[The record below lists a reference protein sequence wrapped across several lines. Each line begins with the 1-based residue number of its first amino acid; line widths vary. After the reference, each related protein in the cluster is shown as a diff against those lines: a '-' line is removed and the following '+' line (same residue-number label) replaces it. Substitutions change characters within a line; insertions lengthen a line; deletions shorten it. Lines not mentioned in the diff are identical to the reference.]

1 MPFKILWPLDFLV
14 CSSPSYPRCRVS
26 ICFFFSVPSRLFFSI
41 IFLVSSVLLLFLF
54 VFIILCFYFHF
65 IFHFVSLSSSVLFMI
80 FNFVFPPSLFLF
92 APPTSR
98 LCPPGQ
104 ITTGLVSLLAV
115 VSVRFVHQLS
125 SVSSTF
131 LAQVTTVSFF
141 LFSCCGVHDVRHRSS
156 HVHNK
161 SVC

>member
-1 MPFKILWPLDFLV
+1 MAPGLPSVFFILLSPMSSFHLFLLL
-14 CSSPSYPRCRVS
+14 CSFTSFLLYYFP
-26 ICFFFSVPSRLFFSI
+26 CFFCLASFFR
-41 IFLVSSVLLLFLF
+41 FLHYFMFLLSFH
-54 VFIILCFYFHF
+54 ISFYFVIFGF
-65 IFHFVSLSSSVLFMI
+65 IYDFQFCFPSLSLSVRPAHF
-80 FNFVFPPSLFLF
+80 PSLSL
-92 APPTSR
+92 T
-98 LCPPGQ
+98 GQ

>member
-1 MPFKILWPLDFLV
+1 MAPGLPSVFFTLLSPMSSFHLFLLL
-14 CSSPSYPRCRVS
+14 CSFTSFLLYYFP
-26 ICFFFSVPSRLFFSI
+26 CFFCLASFFVRFHYFM
-41 IFLVSSVLLLFLF
+41 FLLSFHIS
-54 VFIILCFYFHF
+54 FYFVIFGF
-65 IFHFVSLSSSVLFMI
+65 IYDFQFC
-80 FNFVFPPSLFLF
+80 FPSPSLFLF